1 MEARG
6 RKGEDEKGRRGPC
19 ATSGKAL
26 VMVGGGGREQRAG
39 GRTDHGKQ
47 QQQTRSHVRAA
58 GVGEGGWAGPGGREA
73 EAQCALPG
81 PPPTPAAAGRRG
93 CGVNTQPNHKRAAP
107 KGGRARQASLRP
119 VGLSP
124 GGGGGVCGF
133 CPSFR
138 EQIAGK
144 QQKASRHS
152 ASAPS
157 QHRQRTSTEEET
169 SELRFGAAHP
179 HANVT
184 TASAALTVAS
194 IEHEH
199 THAAPKFAEFVIG
212 GEANR

>member
-1 MEARG
+1 MLRNGSSRRSRARRGERPRRRARQCASRLLFGAAMEARG

-19 ATSGKAL
+19 GTSGKAL
-26 VMVGGGGREQRAG
+26 VMVWGGGREQRAG
-39 GRTDHGKQ
+39 GRADHGKQ

-133 CPSFR
+133 CPSS
-138 EQIAGK
+138 
-144 QQKASRHS
+144 ASRL
-152 ASAPS
+152 
-157 QHRQRTSTEEET
+157 Q
-169 SELRFGAAHP
+169 AA
-179 HANVT
+179 AK
-184 TASAALTVAS
+184 S
-194 IEHEH
+194 
-199 THAAPKFAEFVIG
+199 
-212 GEANR
+212 